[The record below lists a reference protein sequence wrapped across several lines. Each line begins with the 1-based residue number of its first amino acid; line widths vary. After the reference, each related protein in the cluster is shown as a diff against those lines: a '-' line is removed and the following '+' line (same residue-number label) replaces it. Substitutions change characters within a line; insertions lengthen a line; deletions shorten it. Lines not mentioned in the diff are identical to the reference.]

1 MTEHAQTQHSQTEQ
15 AQTEEAQTEHAR
27 EMTVTWQDPAVGLA
41 ELPQLSGMDYLRKMM
56 ARELPGPP
64 IASHMLMDIV
74 DIAEG
79 TVTFRCEPNE
89 SHYNP
94 IGMVHGGLV
103 CTLLDSALGCAAQT
117 LLPAG
122 VGYTSIEIKVN
133 YLRPV
138 SADSGPLTCVGRV
151 TKPGRR
157 VTFAEGEVLDNQG
170 KAVATASGSLLVFPI
185 GQG

>member
-1 MTEHAQTQHSQTEQ
+1 MAS
-15 AQTEEAQTEHAR
+15 R
-27 EMTVTWQDPAVGLA
+27 ETVVRWDDPSVGLA
-41 ELPQLSGMDYLRKMM
+41 QLPQLDGIEYLRRMQ
-56 ARELPGPP
+56 RGDLPAAP
-64 IASHMLMDIV
+64 IAHHLGMELLEV
-74 DIAEG
+74 AEG
-79 TVTFRCEPNE
+79 AVTFRCSPNE

-122 VGYTSIEIKVN
+122 IGYTSIEIKVN

-138 SADSGPLTCVGRV
+138 TSDSGPLLCHGRV

-157 VTFAEGEVLDNQG
+157 VTFAEGEVVDANG
-170 KAVATASGSLLVFPI
+170 KSVATASGSLLVFPLDTR
-185 GQG
+185 